1 MKFLKTLLIG
11 LIGLFVLLAIA
22 GLFLPSSARVER
34 SIVIERAPSVIFP
47 VVNSFERFNE
57 WSPWHAIDPNAT
69 YSYSGPAS
77 GVGANMKWKGNDEV
91 GTGSQ
96 TITAS
101 EPDKRVA
108 MELTF
113 GDMTPSKVEMLLAP
127 EGGGTRVTWT
137 LESAFGYDLA
147 GRYFGLL
154 MDKFVGAD
162 YEKGLAQLKAVIEKA
177 PVMEEPPAAP
187 PSLDE
192 SASEPEPEE

>member
-11 LIGLFVLLAIA
+11 LIGVFVLLAIA
-22 GLFLPSSARVER
+22 GPFLPSSARVER
-34 SIVIERAPSVIFP
+34 SIVIERSPALIFP

-57 WSPWHAIDPNAT
+57 WSPWHAIDPNAQ

-77 GVGANMKWKGNDEV
+77 GVGANMKWSGNDQV

-108 MELTF
+108 IELTF
-113 GDMTPSKVEMLLAP
+113 GDMTPSQVEMLLAP

-137 LESAFGYDLA
+137 LESQFGYDLA

-177 PVMEEPPAAP
+177 PVAEGPPP
-187 PSLDE
+187 LE
-192 SASEPEPEE
+192 SANGDEPEPEPTE

>member
-47 VVNSFERFNE
+47 VINSFERFNE
-57 WSPWHAIDPNAT
+57 WSPWHGIDPNAT
-69 YSYSGPAS
+69 YTYSGPAS
-77 GVGANMKWKGNDEV
+77 GVGANMKWVGNDEV
-91 GTGSQ
+91 GSGSQ

-101 EPDKRVA
+101 VPDQRIA
-108 MELTF
+108 IELTF
-113 GDMTPSKVEMLLAP
+113 GDMTPSQVEMLLSP
-127 EGGGTRVTWT
+127 EGDGTRVTWT
-137 LESAFGYDLA
+137 LESKFGYDLA

-162 YEKGLAQLKAVIEKA
+162 YEKGLAQLKAVVEKA
-177 PVMEEPPAAP
+177 PTPAP
-187 PSLDE
+187 PPVE
-192 SASEPEPEE
+192 SADGDEAEPEPTE

>member
-1 MKFLKTLLIG
+1 MKFLKFLLLG
-11 LIGLFVLLAIA
+11 LIGLFVLLAII
-22 GLFLPSSARVER
+22 GQFLPSSARVER
-34 SIVIERAPSVIFP
+34 SIVIERSPDLIFP

-57 WSPWHAIDPNAT
+57 WSPWHGIDPNAK

-77 GVGANMKWKGNDEV
+77 GVGANMKWSGNDQV

-108 MELTF
+108 IELQF

-127 EGGGTRVTWT
+127 EGNGTRVTWT

-147 GRYFGLL
+147 GRYFGLVL
-154 MDKFVGAD
+154 DKFVGAD
-162 YEKGLAQLKAVIEKA
+162 YEKGLAQLKSVIEKA
-177 PVMEEPPAAP
+177 PPAVAP
-187 PSLDE
+187 ADSG
-192 SASEPEPEE
+192 A

>member
-11 LIGLFVLLAIA
+11 LIVVFALLAIA

-34 SIVIERAPSVIFP
+34 SIVIERSPDLIFP

-57 WSPWHAIDPNAT
+57 WSPWHGIDPNAK

-77 GVGANMKWKGNDEV
+77 GVGANMKWSGNDQV

-101 EPDKRVA
+101 EPDRRVA
-108 MELTF
+108 IELQF
-113 GDMTPSKVEMLLAP
+113 GDMTPSKVEMLLVP

-147 GRYFGLL
+147 GRYFGLVL
-154 MDKFVGAD
+154 DKFVGAD
-162 YEKGLAQLKAVIEKA
+162 YEKGLAQLKAVVEKA
-177 PVMEEPPAAP
+177 PTPAP
-187 PSLDE
+187 PVE
-192 SASEPEPEE
+192 SADGDDAEPAPEPTE